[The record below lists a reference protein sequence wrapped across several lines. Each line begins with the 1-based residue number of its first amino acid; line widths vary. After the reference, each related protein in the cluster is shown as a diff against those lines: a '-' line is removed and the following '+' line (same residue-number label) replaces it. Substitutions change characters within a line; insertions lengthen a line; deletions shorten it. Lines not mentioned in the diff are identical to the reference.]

1 MGNYIIVG
9 LHFCYSRYSNK
20 YVCVYRHTKYR
31 AMNCSIKKK
40 KSVARMLIMYLTKLF
55 N

>member
-9 LHFCYSRYSNK
+9 LNFWYSNK
-20 YVCVYRHTKYR
+20 YVCVYRKYR

-40 KSVARMLIMYLTKLF
+40 KICSEDVDYVLNKIV
-55 N
+55 

>member
-9 LHFCYSRYSNK
+9 LNFWYSNK

>member
-20 YVCVYRHTKYR
+20 YVCVYRKYR

-40 KSVARMLIMYLTKLF
+40 KICSEDVDYVLNKIV
-55 N
+55 